1 MIRRRQRQVIAR
13 ASGVILS
20 AVVGVGLVASPAY
33 ADTSQATANA
43 ALVKLSSSDLLS
55 TGIRTA
61 SNDGHTTTF
70 TGSELPSLNLLD
82 TQTTLGVGALP
93 QQAKATNDGVST
105 ACAGA
110 VGKGG
115 LIQIGPK
122 GSCTFEPGGATATPG
137 VDINL
142 PGLLIVKADAILE
155 EAGATSD
162 GTTDAHASLVNAK
175 ISLLGT
181 DLPAVSGLPIIGG
194 LLTKVL
200 PTDPAPNT
208 KVLDLPGIVTIVA
221 NEQTP
226 NASGPGSIKAI
237 ALAVHVLDTSK
248 LPLLGGGKLP
258 GTSMGRAL
266 LSSGPLVDANIGV
279 VTAGTNAQ
287 TAPVPVVPLAGI
299 PIAAALV
306 GFVAYRAWWVPR
318 RRQRAI
324 PAA

>member
-1 MIRRRQRQVIAR
+1 MIRRRQRHVIAR
-13 ASGVILS
+13 ASGVIFS

-33 ADTSQATANA
+33 ADTSQASANA
-43 ALVKLSSSDLLS
+43 VLVKLSTSELLS
-55 TGIRTA
+55 TGVRTA
-61 SNDGHTTTF
+61 SNDGHVTTV

-82 TQTTLGVGALP
+82 TQSTLAVGALP
-93 QQAKATNDGVST
+93 QQAKADSSGLST
-105 ACAGA
+105 ACAGT

-122 GSCTFEPGGATATPG
+122 GSCIFEPGGAATPG

-142 PGLLIVKADAILE
+142 PGLLVVKADAILE
-155 EAGATSD
+155 EAYAQSD
-162 GTTDAHASLVNAK
+162 GTYEAHASLVNAK

-200 PTDPAPNT
+200 PDDPAPNT
-208 KVLDLPGIVTIVA
+208 KVLDLPGIITIVA
-221 NEQTP
+221 NEQTTGS
-226 NASGPGSIKAI
+226 NGPGSIKAT

-258 GTSMGRAL
+258 GLSMGRAL
-266 LSSGPLVDANIGV
+266 LPTGPLVDVALGT
-279 VTAGTNAQ
+279 VTAGSNAQ

-318 RRQRAI
+318 RRQRAV